1 MAATLSSMGSETTPL
16 FSPAVT
22 SLIQASTEPAP
33 PLTLV
38 FIMKKVSVLVCG
50 LTAALLAW
58 TSADAHTDVP
68 LKLVADGKLVA
79 DSQNSKVP
87 LEFQPLEYLKKE
99 QVIRIG
105 KHRMKLAPYFQSLF
119 PDDEKFE
126 VHFSASWYHDL
137 TLLPPYMLVHIKPS
151 GRQFSY
157 RLLLNLKDLSVI
169 QFSVEVELGGRS
181 TREFPV
187 DLRTWKEVQS

>member
-1 MAATLSSMGSETTPL
+1 
-16 FSPAVT
+16 
-22 SLIQASTEPAP
+22 
-33 PLTLV
+33 
-38 FIMKKVSVLVCG
+38 
-50 LTAALLAW
+50 
-58 TSADAHTDVP
+58 
-68 LKLVADGKLVA
+68 
-79 DSQNSKVP
+79 
-87 LEFQPLEYLKKE
+87 
-99 QVIRIG
+99 
-105 KHRMKLAPYFQSLF
+105 MKLAPYFQSLF

-137 TLLPPYMLVHIKPS
+137 TLLPPYILVHIKPS

-187 DLRTWKEVQS
+187 DLRTWKEEIEASVTPVEPIRVRLSRNTLTDSELNQK